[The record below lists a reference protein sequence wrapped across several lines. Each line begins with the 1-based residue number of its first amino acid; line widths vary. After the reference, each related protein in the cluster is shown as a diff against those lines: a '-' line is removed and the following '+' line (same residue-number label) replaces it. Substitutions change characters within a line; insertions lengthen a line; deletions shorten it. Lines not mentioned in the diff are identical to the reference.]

1 MSYLVVPGSFAPK
14 CPKYAKGRTSQN
26 VHSISY
32 HRCNFNCEF
41 CFFKYYKHTNN
52 YRGVLFTAIPGMTVK
67 QSKIILWIS
76 ALVFV
81 AFGFIITMKKRRNN
95 LSLFTNI
102 LLPYELYAVVTY
114 RTYLPRLVWCS
125 VLLAG
130 VLSLAFIILG
140 MLPTA
145 HSEQQSAEGRKRQVV
160 HSLLGVRTITAI
172 CILVLIV
179 PIGVSK
185 VFGLGLMTTK
195 TPLVSSASE
204 AEKWTV
210 KNNIDMVRLLR
221 EEEWKELSPQQKLDV
236 LGVVLNIEI
245 RYLGLNHEVYLKSS
259 VLNGETAAHY
269 NHKDHE
275 IVIDLG
281 QLETAA
287 AADVLE
293 SLCHE
298 CFHAYQYQMIALY
311 EDTPEK
317 YRNMLL
323 FQYVGSY
330 IKETSNYN
338 DGSGDL
344 MDYYYQTI
352 EIQARQYAELSV
364 ADYYGRIRECL
375 TAED

>member
-1 MSYLVVPGSFAPK
+1 
-14 CPKYAKGRTSQN
+14 
-26 VHSISY
+26 
-32 HRCNFNCEF
+32 
-41 CFFKYYKHTNN
+41 
-52 YRGVLFTAIPGMTVK
+52 
-67 QSKIILWIS
+67 
-76 ALVFV
+76 
-81 AFGFIITMKKRRNN
+81 MKKRRNN

-114 RTYLPRLVWCS
+114 RTYLPRLVWSS

-130 VLSLAFIILG
+130 ILSLAFIVLG
-140 MLPTA
+140 TLPAA
-145 HSEQQSAEGRKRQVV
+145 HSEQRSAAGWKRQTV
-160 HSLLGVRTITAI
+160 HSLLGARTITSV

-195 TPLVSSASE
+195 TPLVSDASE
-204 AEKWTV
+204 AEEWTV
-210 KNNIDMVRLLR
+210 KNNIDTVCLLR
-221 EEEWKELSPQQKLDV
+221 EEEWQELNPQQKLDV

-269 NHKDHE
+269 NHRDHE

-281 QLETAA
+281 QLEAATAV
-287 AADVLE
+287 DVLD

-298 CFHAYQYQMIALY
+298 CYHAYQYQMIALY

-330 IKETSNYN
+330 IEETSNYN

-344 MDYYYQTI
+344 MDYYYQTV
-352 EIQARQYAELSV
+352 EVQARQYAELAV

-375 TAED
+375 TTED

>member
-1 MSYLVVPGSFAPK
+1 MPLCRQFLACEHSF
-14 CPKYAKGRTSQN
+14 
-26 VHSISY
+26 
-32 HRCNFNCEF
+32 
-41 CFFKYYKHTNN
+41 
-52 YRGVLFTAIPGMTVK
+52 
-67 QSKIILWIS
+67 
-76 ALVFV
+76 
-81 AFGFIITMKKRRNN
+81 
-95 LSLFTNI
+95 
-102 LLPYELYAVVTY
+102 

-130 VLSLAFIILG
+130 ILSLAFIILG

-145 HSEQQSAEGRKRQVV
+145 HSEHHSAEGRKRQVV
-160 HSLLGVRTITAI
+160 HSLLGARTITAV
-172 CILVLIV
+172 CILILIV
-179 PIGVSK
+179 PVGISNI
-185 VFGLGLMTTK
+185 FGLGLMTTK
-195 TPLVSSASE
+195 TPLVSAASE
-204 AEKWTV
+204 AEEWTV
-210 KNNIDMVRLLR
+210 KNNIDTVCLLR
-221 EEEWKELSPQQKLDV
+221 EEEWKKLNSQQKLDV

-269 NHKDHE
+269 SHKDHE

-281 QLETAA
+281 QLETAS
-287 AADVLE
+287 AADVLD

-298 CFHAYQYQMIALY
+298 CYHAYQYQMIALY

-330 IKETSNYN
+330 IEEMSDYN
-338 DGSGDL
+338 DGSSDL

-352 EIQARQYAELSV
+352 EIQARQYAELAV

>member
-1 MSYLVVPGSFAPK
+1 MRNTNTMRPQ
-14 CPKYAKGRTSQN
+14 KY
-26 VHSISY
+26 ISD
-32 HRCNFNCEF
+32 HLFWLI
-41 CFFKYYKHTNN
+41 TAMIW
-52 YRGVLFTAIPGMTVK
+52 YRSVLFTAVTGMTVK
-67 QSKIILWIS
+67 QSKIILWI
-76 ALVFV
+76 V
-81 AFGFIITMKKRRNN
+81 AFMLVVFGYIITMKKRRND

-102 LLPYELYAVVTY
+102 LLPYELYAIVTY
-114 RTYLPRLVWCS
+114 CTYLPKLVWSS
-125 VLLAG
+125 VLLASI
-130 VLSLAFIILG
+130 LSLAFIVLG

-145 HSEQQSAEGRKRQVV
+145 HSEQRSATGWKRQAV
-160 HSLLGVRTITAI
+160 HSLLGARTITAV
-172 CILVLIV
+172 CILILIV
-179 PIGVSK
+179 PIGISN
-185 VFGLGLMTTK
+185 VFGLGLMSTR
-195 TPLVSSASE
+195 TPLVSDASE
-204 AEKWTV
+204 AEEWTV
-210 KNNIDMVRLLR
+210 KNNIDTVRLLR
-221 EEEWKELSPQQKLDV
+221 EEEWKELNPQQKLDV

-281 QLETAA
+281 QLKTAA
-287 AADVLE
+287 AADVLD

-323 FQYVGSY
+323 FQYVGRY
-330 IKETSNYN
+330 IEETSDYN

-375 TAED
+375 TVED

>member
-1 MSYLVVPGSFAPK
+1 MRPQKYIGDHLFWLV
-14 CPKYAKGRTSQN
+14 TSM
-26 VHSISY
+26 IW
-32 HRCNFNCEF
+32 
-41 CFFKYYKHTNN
+41 
-52 YRGVLFTAIPGMTVK
+52 YRSVLFTAAPGMTVK

-76 ALVFV
+76 ALVLV
-81 AFGFIITMKKRRNN
+81 AFGHIITMKKRRNN

-145 HSEQQSAEGRKRQVV
+145 HGEQQSAERWKYQVA
-160 HSLLGVRTITAI
+160 HSLLGSRTITAV

-195 TPLVSSASE
+195 TPLVSDASE
-204 AEKWTV
+204 AEEWTV
-210 KNNIDMVRLLR
+210 KNNIDTVRLLR
-221 EEEWKELSPQQKLDV
+221 EEEWKELNPQQKLDV

-269 NHKDHE
+269 NHRDH
-275 IVIDLG
+275 
-281 QLETAA
+281 
-287 AADVLE
+287 
-293 SLCHE
+293 
-298 CFHAYQYQMIALY
+298 
-311 EDTPEK
+311 
-317 YRNMLL
+317 
-323 FQYVGSY
+323 
-330 IKETSNYN
+330 
-338 DGSGDL
+338 
-344 MDYYYQTI
+344 
-352 EIQARQYAELSV
+352 
-364 ADYYGRIRECL
+364 
-375 TAED
+375 

>member
-1 MSYLVVPGSFAPK
+1 MGKRNTMRPQ
-14 CPKYAKGRTSQN
+14 KYIGDHLLWLITAMLW
-26 VHSISY
+26 
-32 HRCNFNCEF
+32 
-41 CFFKYYKHTNN
+41 
-52 YRGVLFTAIPGMTVK
+52 YRGVLFTAILGMTVK
-67 QSKIILWIS
+67 QSKVILWIS
-76 ALVFV
+76 AFALV
-81 AFGFIITMKKRRNN
+81 AFGYIITMKKRRNN
-95 LSLFTNI
+95 VSLFTNI

-114 RTYLPRLVWCS
+114 RTYLPRLVWGS
-125 VLLAG
+125 VLLASI
-130 VLSLAFIILG
+130 LSLAFIILG
-140 MLPTA
+140 MLPMA
-145 HSEQQSAEGRKRQVV
+145 HSEQQGVAGRKRQVI
-160 HSLLGVRTITAI
+160 HSLLGVRTITAV

-195 TPLVSSASE
+195 TPLVSDASE
-204 AEKWTV
+204 AEEWTV
-210 KNNIDMVRLLR
+210 KNNIDTVCLLR
-221 EEEWKELSPQQKLDV
+221 EEEWKELNPQQKLDV

-269 NHKDHE
+269 NHRDHE

-287 AADVLE
+287 AADVLD

-298 CFHAYQYQMIALY
+298 CYHAYQYQMIALY

-352 EIQARQYAELSV
+352 EIQARQYAELAV

>member
-1 MSYLVVPGSFAPK
+1 MRNTNTMRLQ
-14 CPKYAKGRTSQN
+14 KYITDHLFWLITAM
-26 VHSISY
+26 IW
-32 HRCNFNCEF
+32 
-41 CFFKYYKHTNN
+41 
-52 YRGVLFTAIPGMTVK
+52 YRSVLFTAVPGMTVK
-67 QSKIILWIS
+67 QSKIILWV
-76 ALVFV
+76 LVSTLV
-81 AFGFIITMKKRRNN
+81 AFGCIITTKKRRND

-114 RTYLPRLVWCS
+114 RTYLPKLVWSS
-125 VLLAG
+125 VLLASM
-130 VLSLAFIILG
+130 LSLAFIVLG
-140 MLPTA
+140 MLPMTG
-145 HSEQQSAEGRKRQVV
+145 SEPRNAEGWKHQVI
-160 HSLLGVRTITAI
+160 HSLLGVRTIAAV
-172 CILVLIV
+172 CILILIV
-179 PIGVSK
+179 PVGISNI
-185 VFGLGLMTTK
+185 FGLGLMTTK
-195 TPLVSSASE
+195 TPLVSAASE
-204 AEKWTV
+204 AEEWTV
-210 KNNIDMVRLLR
+210 KNNIDTVCLPR
-221 EEEWKELSPQQKLDV
+221 EEEWKKLNSQQKLDV

-269 NHKDHE
+269 SHKDHE

-281 QLETAA
+281 QLETAS
-287 AADVLE
+287 AADVLD

-298 CFHAYQYQMIALY
+298 CYHAYQYQMIALY

-330 IKETSNYN
+330 IEEMSDYN
-338 DGSGDL
+338 DGSSDL

-352 EIQARQYAELSV
+352 EIQARQYAELAV

>member
-1 MSYLVVPGSFAPK
+1 MGKRNTMRPQ
-14 CPKYAKGRTSQN
+14 KYIGDHLLWLITAMLW
-26 VHSISY
+26 
-32 HRCNFNCEF
+32 
-41 CFFKYYKHTNN
+41 
-52 YRGVLFTAIPGMTVK
+52 YRGVLFTAIPGMTVN

-76 ALVFV
+76 ALVLV
-81 AFGFIITMKKRRNN
+81 AFGYIITMKKRRNN
-95 LSLFTNI
+95 VSLFTNI

-114 RTYLPRLVWCS
+114 RTYLPRLVWSS
-125 VLLAG
+125 VLFASI
-130 VLSLAFIILG
+130 LSLAFIVLG
-140 MLPTA
+140 TLPVA
-145 HSEQQSAEGRKRQVV
+145 HSEQRSAAGWKRQTV
-160 HSLLGVRTITAI
+160 HSLLGARTITAV

-185 VFGLGLMTTK
+185 VFGLGLMTAK
-195 TPLVSSASE
+195 TPLVSDASE
-204 AEKWTV
+204 AEEWTV
-210 KNNIDMVRLLR
+210 KNNIDTVRLLR
-221 EEEWKELSPQQKLDV
+221 EEEWKELNPQQKLDV

-269 NHKDHE
+269 NHRDHE

-287 AADVLE
+287 AADVLD

-298 CFHAYQYQMIALY
+298 CYHAYQYQMIALY

-352 EIQARQYAELSV
+352 EIQARQYAELAV

>member
-1 MSYLVVPGSFAPK
+1 MGKRNTIHPQKFIGDHLLWLITAMLW
-14 CPKYAKGRTSQN
+14 
-26 VHSISY
+26 
-32 HRCNFNCEF
+32 
-41 CFFKYYKHTNN
+41 

-76 ALVFV
+76 ALVLV
-81 AFGFIITMKKRRNN
+81 AFGYIITMKKRRNN
-95 LSLFTNI
+95 VSLFTNI

-130 VLSLAFIILG
+130 ILSLAFIILG

-145 HSEQQSAEGRKRQVV
+145 HSEQQSAEGWKRQIV
-160 HSLLGVRTITAI
+160 HSLLGARTITAV

-281 QLETAA
+281 QLKTAS
-287 AADVLE
+287 AADVLD

-298 CFHAYQYQMIALY
+298 CFHAYQYQMIASV
-311 EDTPEK
+311 DKGIHNKTTK
-317 YRNMLL
+317 YGLPT
-323 FQYVGSY
+323 Y
-330 IKETSNYN
+330 
-338 DGSGDL
+338 
-344 MDYYYQTI
+344 
-352 EIQARQYAELSV
+352 
-364 ADYYGRIRECL
+364 
-375 TAED
+375 

>member
-1 MSYLVVPGSFAPK
+1 MRNTNTMRPQ
-14 CPKYAKGRTSQN
+14 KYIGDHLLWLITAMLW
-26 VHSISY
+26 
-32 HRCNFNCEF
+32 
-41 CFFKYYKHTNN
+41 

-67 QSKIILWIS
+67 QSKIILWIF
-76 ALVFV
+76 ALVLV
-81 AFGFIITMKKRRNN
+81 AFGYIITMKKRRNN
-95 LSLFTNI
+95 VSLFTNI

-130 VLSLAFIILG
+130 ILSLAFIILG
-140 MLPTA
+140 MLPTT

-195 TPLVSSASE
+195 TPLVSDASD
-204 AEKWTV
+204 T
-210 KNNIDMVRLLR
+210 VRLLR

-287 AADVLE
+287 AADVLD

-330 IKETSNYN
+330 IKDTSNYN

-352 EIQARQYAELSV
+352 EIQARQYAELAV

>member
-1 MSYLVVPGSFAPK
+1 
-14 CPKYAKGRTSQN
+14 
-26 VHSISY
+26 
-32 HRCNFNCEF
+32 
-41 CFFKYYKHTNN
+41 
-52 YRGVLFTAIPGMTVK
+52 
-67 QSKIILWIS
+67 
-76 ALVFV
+76 
-81 AFGFIITMKKRRNN
+81 MKKRRNN

-114 RTYLPRLVWCS
+114 RTYLPRLVWSS

-130 VLSLAFIILG
+130 ILSLAFIVLG
-140 MLPTA
+140 TLPAA
-145 HSEQQSAEGRKRQVV
+145 HSEQRSTAGWKRQTV
-160 HSLLGVRTITAI
+160 HSLLGARTITSV

-185 VFGLGLMTTK
+185 VFGLGLMTAK
-195 TPLVSSASE
+195 TPLASDASE
-204 AEKWTV
+204 AEEWTV
-210 KNNIDMVRLLR
+210 KNNIDTVCLLR
-221 EEEWKELSPQQKLDV
+221 EEEWQELNPQQKLDV

-269 NHKDHE
+269 NHRDHE

-281 QLETAA
+281 QLEAATAV
-287 AADVLE
+287 DVLD

-298 CFHAYQYQMIALY
+298 CYHAYQYQMIALY

-330 IKETSNYN
+330 IEETSNYN

-344 MDYYYQTI
+344 MDYYYQTV
-352 EIQARQYAELSV
+352 EV
-364 ADYYGRIRECL
+364 
-375 TAED
+375 

>member
-1 MSYLVVPGSFAPK
+1 MTLVTQKISDAEK
-14 CPKYAKGRTSQN
+14 CD
-26 VHSISY
+26 
-32 HRCNFNCEF
+32 
-41 CFFKYYKHTNN
+41 
-52 YRGVLFTAIPGMTVK
+52 
-67 QSKIILWIS
+67 
-76 ALVFV
+76 
-81 AFGFIITMKKRRNN
+81 
-95 LSLFTNI
+95 
-102 LLPYELYAVVTY
+102 
-114 RTYLPRLVWCS
+114 
-125 VLLAG
+125 
-130 VLSLAFIILG
+130 
-140 MLPTA
+140 MLPMA
-145 HSEQQSAEGRKRQVV
+145 HSEQQSAEGQKRQVV
-160 HSLLGVRTITAI
+160 HSLLGARTITAA

-195 TPLVSSASE
+195 TPLVSNASD
-204 AEKWTV
+204 AEEWTV
-210 KNNIDMVRLLR
+210 KNNIDTVQLLR
-221 EEEWKELSPQQKLDV
+221 EEAWKELNPQQKLDV

-281 QLETAA
+281 QLETAS
-287 AADVLE
+287 AADVLD

-298 CFHAYQYQMIALY
+298 CYHAYQYQIIALY

-330 IKETSNYN
+330 IEETSHYN
-338 DGSGDL
+338 DGSSDL

-352 EIQARQYAELSV
+352 EIQARQYAELAV

-375 TAED
+375 TTED

>member
-1 MSYLVVPGSFAPK
+1 
-14 CPKYAKGRTSQN
+14 
-26 VHSISY
+26 
-32 HRCNFNCEF
+32 
-41 CFFKYYKHTNN
+41 
-52 YRGVLFTAIPGMTVK
+52 
-67 QSKIILWIS
+67 
-76 ALVFV
+76 
-81 AFGFIITMKKRRNN
+81 
-95 LSLFTNI
+95 
-102 LLPYELYAVVTY
+102 
-114 RTYLPRLVWCS
+114 
-125 VLLAG
+125 
-130 VLSLAFIILG
+130 
-140 MLPTA
+140 
-145 HSEQQSAEGRKRQVV
+145 
-160 HSLLGVRTITAI
+160 
-172 CILVLIV
+172 
-179 PIGVSK
+179 
-185 VFGLGLMTTK
+185 MTTK
-195 TPLVSSASE
+195 TPLVSDASE
-204 AEKWTV
+204 AEEWTV
-210 KNNIDMVRLLR
+210 KNNIDTVRLLR
-221 EEEWKELSPQQKLDV
+221 EEEWKELNPQQKLDV

-269 NHKDHE
+269 NHRDHE

-287 AADVLE
+287 AADVLD

-298 CFHAYQYQMIALY
+298 CYHAYQYQMIALY

-352 EIQARQYAELSV
+352 EIQARQYAELAV

>member
-1 MSYLVVPGSFAPK
+1 MRNRNTMRPQ
-14 CPKYAKGRTSQN
+14 KYIGDHLLWLITAMLW
-26 VHSISY
+26 
-32 HRCNFNCEF
+32 
-41 CFFKYYKHTNN
+41 

-76 ALVFV
+76 ALTLV
-81 AFGFIITMKKRRNN
+81 AFGYIITMKKRRNN

-114 RTYLPRLVWCS
+114 RTYLPRLVWGS
-125 VLLAG
+125 MLLAG
-130 VLSLAFIILG
+130 ILSLAFIILG
-140 MLPTA
+140 MIPTA
-145 HSEQQSAEGRKRQVV
+145 HSEHHSAEGRKRQVV

-195 TPLVSSASE
+195 TPLASDASE
-204 AEKWTV
+204 AEEWTV
-210 KNNIDMVRLLR
+210 KNNIDTVRLLR
-221 EEEWKELSPQQKLDV
+221 EEEWKELNPQQKLDV

-281 QLETAA
+281 QLKTAA
-287 AADVLE
+287 AADVLD

-323 FQYVGSY
+323 FQYVGRY
-330 IKETSNYN
+330 IEETSDYN

-352 EIQARQYAELSV
+352 EIQARQYAELAV

>member
-1 MSYLVVPGSFAPK
+1 MRNANTMRPQKYITDHLFWLV
-14 CPKYAKGRTSQN
+14 TSMIWYR
-26 VHSISY
+26 SI
-32 HRCNFNCEF
+32 
-41 CFFKYYKHTNN
+41 
-52 YRGVLFTAIPGMTVK
+52 LFTAVPGMTVK

-76 ALVFV
+76 ALVLV
-81 AFGFIITMKKRRNN
+81 AFGYIITMKKRRND
-95 LSLFTNI
+95 LSLFTNDI
-102 LLPYELYAVVTY
+102 FPYELYAVVTY
-114 RTYLPRLVWCS
+114 RTYLPRLVWNS
-125 VLLAG
+125 VLLASI
-130 VLSLAFIILG
+130 LSLAFIVLG

-145 HSEQQSAEGRKRQVV
+145 HSEQRSATGWKRQAV
-160 HSLLGVRTITAI
+160 HSLLGARTITAV

-195 TPLVSSASE
+195 TPLVSNASE
-204 AEKWTV
+204 AEEWTV
-210 KNNIDMVRLLR
+210 KNNIDTVRLLR
-221 EEEWKELSPQQKLDV
+221 EEEWKELNPQQKLDV

-269 NHKDHE
+269 NHRDHE

-287 AADVLE
+287 AADVLD

-298 CFHAYQYQMIALY
+298 CYHAYQYQMIALY

-330 IKETSNYN
+330 IEETSDYN
-338 DGSGDL
+338 DGSSDL

-352 EIQARQYAELSV
+352 EVQARQYAELAV